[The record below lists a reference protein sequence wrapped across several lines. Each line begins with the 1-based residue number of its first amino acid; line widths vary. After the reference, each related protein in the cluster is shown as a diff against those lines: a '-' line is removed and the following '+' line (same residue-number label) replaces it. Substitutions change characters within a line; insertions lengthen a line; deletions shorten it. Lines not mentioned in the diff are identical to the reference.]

1 MNHHLIAARFN
12 LNQAAE
18 QLTAQAEQAKALA
31 TLMDPLIAGK
41 DAQIPIED
49 LAKALQPLGLCIVHK
64 SLVLNTLALLS
75 TVEDAD
81 GLSGTEM
88 RIMEERFSAALKGA
102 AT

>member
-1 MNHHLIAARFN
+1 MIHHIRSAQLN

-31 TLMDPLIAGK
+31 ILLAPLNAGT
-41 DAQIPIED
+41 DVQIPIED
-49 LAKALQPLGLCIVHK
+49 LAKALLPLGLCIVHK

-75 TVEDAD
+75 TTDDED

-88 RIMEERFSAALKGA
+88 RIMEDRFSAALKGA